1 MEKQQLIEF
10 LEELIQEIKES
21 TLLDGNISQYRIAR
35 STREIKSDTKWANWE
50 YTGYVEVDFNFSAKY
65 QKKQDCE

>member
-1 MEKQQLIEF
+1 MDKQLLIEF
-10 LEELIQEIKES
+10 LEELTREIKES
-21 TLLDGNISQYRIAR
+21 TLLDGEISRYNISR

-65 QKKQDCE
+65 QKKV

>member
-50 YTGYVEVDFNFSAKY
+50 YTGYAEVDFNFSAKY
-65 QKKQDCE
+65 QKEV

>member
-1 MEKQQLIEF
+1 MDKQLLIEF
-10 LEELIQEIKES
+10 LEELTREIKES
-21 TLLDGNISQYRIAR
+21 TLLDGEISRYNISR

-65 QKKQDCE
+65 QKEV